1 MKDLDLAKGKRSV
14 FIEEMRLATIVT
26 RLDELVDSLLLSKE
40 NQSSL
45 TMKEEIQLTLTNKED
60 FNIDFDFD
68 RLLKLL
74 NCNEVPFGL
83 KNRLDFSNRL
93 KTDYN
98 FKITIDSARG
108 DHFRKFYELFGLFSI
123 DSSVQDE
130 VRTIVKDLLF
140 NYLTANYNHKQWEIY
155 YDFETKTL
163 STNSVGN
170 KIFICNF
177 AAGFKKGKAKLLTEK
192 FFNKNLDYKTV
203 IKNEIKFGLES
214 VVHRL
219 STLTTHNVNDAIKGS
234 VPLELFG
241 EDELIEFI
249 NSISFKKAKSILKT
263 RSDKEQEFLLE
274 LMVKALKE

>member
-45 TMKEEIQLTLTNKED
+45 TMKEEIELTLTNKED

-74 NCNEVPFGL
+74 NCNEVPYGL

-98 FKITIDSARG
+98 FKCTIDSARG
-108 DHFRKFYELFGLFSI
+108 DYFRRFYELFGLFSI

-130 VRTIVKDLLF
+130 VRTLVKNLLF

-155 YDFETKTL
+155 YDFENKTL
-163 STNSVGN
+163 STNSIGN

-214 VVHRL
+214 VIHRL
-219 STLTTHNVNDAIKGS
+219 STLTTHNVNDAIKSS

-263 RSDKEQEFLLE
+263 RSDKEQEFLLK

>member
-1 MKDLDLAKGKRSV
+1 MKDLNLAKGKRLV
-14 FIEEMRLATIVT
+14 LIEEIRLAIVT
-26 RLDELVDSLLLSKE
+26 RLDKLVDSLLLSKE
-40 NQSSL
+40 NKNSL
-45 TMKEEIQLTLTNKED
+45 TMKEEIKLTLTNKED

-74 NCNEVPFGL
+74 NCNEVPYGL

-98 FKITIDSARG
+98 FKCTIDSARSG
-108 DHFRKFYELFGLFSI
+108 YFRRFYELFGLFSI

-130 VRTIVKDLLF
+130 VRTLVKDLLF

-155 YDFETKTL
+155 YDFENKTL

-177 AAGFKKGKAKLLTEK
+177 ATGFKKGKAKLLTEK

-214 VVHRL
+214 VIHRL
-219 STLTTHNVNDAIKGS
+219 STLTTHNVNDAIKSS

>member
-14 FIEEMRLATIVT
+14 FIEEMRLAIIAT
-26 RLDELVDSLLLSKE
+26 RLDELVDSLLFSKE

-45 TMKEEIQLTLTNKED
+45 TIKEEIELTLTNKED

>member
-1 MKDLDLAKGKRSV
+1 MKDLDLAKGKRLV
-14 FIEEMRLATIVT
+14 LIEEIRLAIVT
-26 RLDELVDSLLLSKE
+26 RLDELVDSLLLSKG

-45 TMKEEIQLTLTNKED
+45 TMKKEIELTLTNKED

-98 FKITIDSARG
+98 FKCTIDSARS
-108 DHFRKFYELFGLFSI
+108 DYFRKFYELFGLFSI

-130 VRTIVKDLLF
+130 VRTLVKNLLF

-155 YDFETKTL
+155 YDFENKTF

-214 VVHRL
+214 VIHRL
-219 STLTTHNVNDAIKGS
+219 STLTTHNVNDAIKSS

>member
-14 FIEEMRLATIVT
+14 FIEEMRLAIIAT
-26 RLDELVDSLLLSKE
+26 RLDELVDSLLFSKE

-45 TMKEEIQLTLTNKED
+45 TIKEEIELTLTNKED

-98 FKITIDSARG
+98 FKCAIDSARG
-108 DHFRKFYELFGLFSI
+108 DYFRKFYELFGLFSI

-219 STLTTHNVNDAIKGS
+219 SSLTTHNVNDAIKGS

>member
-1 MKDLDLAKGKRSV
+1 MKDLDLAKGKRLV
-14 FIEEMRLATIVT
+14 LIEEIRLAIVT
-26 RLDELVDSLLLSKE
+26 RLDELVDSLLLSKG

-45 TMKEEIQLTLTNKED
+45 TMKEEIELTLTNKED

-98 FKITIDSARG
+98 FKCTIDSARS
-108 DHFRKFYELFGLFSI
+108 DYFRKFYELFGLFSI

-130 VRTIVKDLLF
+130 VRTLVKNLLF

-155 YDFETKTL
+155 YDFENKTL

-214 VVHRL
+214 VIHRL
-219 STLTTHNVNDAIKGS
+219 STLTTHNVNDAIKSS

>member
-1 MKDLDLAKGKRSV
+1 MKDLELAKGKRSV

-45 TMKEEIQLTLTNKED
+45 TMKEEIELTLTNKED

-98 FKITIDSARG
+98 FKCTIDSARS
-108 DHFRKFYELFGLFSI
+108 DYFRKFYELFGLFSI

-140 NYLTANYNHKQWEIY
+140 NYLIANYNHKQWKIY

-214 VVHRL
+214 VIHRL
-219 STLTTHNVNDAIKGS
+219 STLTTHNVNDAIKTS

-241 EDELIEFI
+241 EDELMEFI

-263 RSDKEQEFLLE
+263 RSDKEQEFLLK

>member
-1 MKDLDLAKGKRSV
+1 MKDLDLAKGKRLV
-14 FIEEMRLATIVT
+14 LIEEIRLAIVT
-26 RLDELVDSLLLSKE
+26 RLDELVDSLLLSKG

-45 TMKEEIQLTLTNKED
+45 TMKEEIELTLTNKED

-93 KTDYN
+93 KSDYN
-98 FKITIDSARG
+98 FKCTIDSARG
-108 DHFRKFYELFGLFSI
+108 GYFRRFYELFGLLSI

-130 VRTIVKDLLF
+130 VCTMVKDLLF
-140 NYLTANYNHKQWEIY
+140 NCLTANYNHKQWEIY
-155 YDFETKTL
+155 YDFENKTL
-163 STNSVGN
+163 STNPIGN
-170 KIFICNF
+170 KIFVCNF
-177 AAGFKKGKAKLLTEK
+177 ATGFKKGKAKLLTEK
-192 FFNKNLDYKTV
+192 FFNKNLDYKLV
-203 IKNEIKFGLES
+203 IREEIKFGLES
-214 VVHRL
+214 VLHKL
-219 STLTTHNVNDAIKGS
+219 STITTHNVNDAIRSS
-234 VPLELFG
+234 VPLSFFG

-274 LMVKALKE
+274 LMVKSLKE